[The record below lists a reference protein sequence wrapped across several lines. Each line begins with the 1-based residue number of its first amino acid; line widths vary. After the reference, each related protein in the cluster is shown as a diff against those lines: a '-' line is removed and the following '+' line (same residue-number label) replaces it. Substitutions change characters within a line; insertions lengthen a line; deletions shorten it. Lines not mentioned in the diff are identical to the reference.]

1 MAESNLKSTS
11 MKVYKFGGA
20 SVKDADS
27 VVNVKDIIADNQ
39 DDLMVIISAMG
50 KITNALEVL
59 VKKFIDGDDTFSEFN
74 SIKEYHDRIVED
86 LGLKEDEHFMSIYQ
100 RLIEKL
106 RSKIAE
112 DPSSN
117 YDYEYDQIV
126 SYGELI
132 STTIVSG
139 YLNIAG
145 VENEWIDARKIVR
158 TDNSYREGKV
168 DWELTK
174 ALFVSKTGA
183 FYQNHSKRTICITQG
198 FIGHTDTGQ
207 TTTLGREGS
216 DYSAGIAAWCLDA
229 ENVTIWKDVP
239 GMLNADPKYFNNTE
253 RLPKISFRE
262 AIELSYYGAS
272 VIHPKTI
279 KPLQNKDIPL
289 YVKSFL
295 DPDAEGTIIQKD
307 LTADHLIP
315 SYIFKNDQTLISI
328 SPRDFSFI
336 VEGNLRDIFEALH
349 QSKIKVNMM
358 QNSAISFSICVN
370 EDEKKMNLLIEL
382 LGKEYEVRYNT
393 NLQLM
398 TVRHYTED
406 ILKTLKNDREV
417 LLEQRSR
424 HTTRFVMR

>member
-1 MAESNLKSTS
+1 

-20 SVKDADS
+20 SVKDAES
-27 VVNVKDIIADNQ
+27 VRNVKEIISSIN

-50 KITNALEVL
+50 KMTNAFEKLVNNYMQGAGTGQDYNEIKSFHDKIISDLEL
-59 VKKFIDGDDTFSEFN
+59 T
-74 SIKEYHDRIVED
+74 
-86 LGLKEDEHFMSIYQ
+86 EDEYFLSLY
-100 RLIEKL
+100 EKL
-106 RSKIAE
+106 FDKLVSKISE
-112 DPSSN
+112 DPTYN

-126 SYGELI
+126 SFGELI

-139 YLNIAG
+139 YLNAG
-145 VENEWIDARKIVR
+145 GVDNEWIDARKIVR
-158 TDNSYREGKV
+158 TDDVYREGKV
-168 DWELTK
+168 DWELTQ
-174 ALFVSKTGA
+174 ALFNSKTGG
-183 FYQNHSKRTICITQG
+183 FYQNSDKRTICITQG

-229 ENVTIWKDVP
+229 ESVTIWKDVP

-289 YVKSFL
+289 FVKSFVN
-295 DPDAEGTIIQKD
+295 PDAEGTVIQKD
-307 LTADHLIP
+307 IESDHLIP
-315 SYIFKNDQTLISI
+315 SYIFKNDQVLISI
-328 SPRDFSFI
+328 SPKDFSFI

-349 QSKIKVNMM
+349 QSKIKVNLM

-370 EDEKKMNLLIEL
+370 EEENKMNHLIEL
-382 LGKEYEVRYNT
+382 LGEMYEVRYNT

-398 TVRHYTED
+398 TVRHYNEE
-406 ILKTLKNDREV
+406 ILATLKGEKEV

>member
-1 MAESNLKSTS
+1 

-20 SVKDADS
+20 SVKDAES
-27 VVNVKDIIADNQ
+27 VRNVKEIISSIN

-50 KITNALEVL
+50 KMTNAFEKLVNNYMQGAGTGQDYNEIKSFHDKIISDLEL
-59 VKKFIDGDDTFSEFN
+59 T
-74 SIKEYHDRIVED
+74 
-86 LGLKEDEHFMSIYQ
+86 EDEYFLSLY
-100 RLIEKL
+100 EKL
-106 RSKIAE
+106 FDKLVSKISEA
-112 DPSSN
+112 PTYN

-126 SYGELI
+126 SFGELI

-139 YLNIAG
+139 YLNAG
-145 VENEWIDARKIVR
+145 GVDNEWIDARKIVR
-158 TDNSYREGKV
+158 TDDVYREGKV
-168 DWELTK
+168 DWELTQ
-174 ALFVSKTGA
+174 ALFNSKTGG
-183 FYQNHSKRTICITQG
+183 FYQNSDKRTICITQG

-229 ENVTIWKDVP
+229 ESVTIWKDVP

-289 YVKSFL
+289 FVKSFVN
-295 DPDAEGTIIQKD
+295 PDAEGTVIQKD
-307 LTADHLIP
+307 IESDHLIP
-315 SYIFKNDQTLISI
+315 SYIFKNDQVLISI
-328 SPRDFSFI
+328 SPKDFSFI

-349 QSKIKVNMM
+349 QSKIKVNLM

-370 EDEKKMNLLIEL
+370 EEENKMNHLIEL
-382 LGKEYEVRYNT
+382 LGEMYEVRYNT

-398 TVRHYTED
+398 TVRHYNEE
-406 ILKTLKNDREV
+406 ILATLKGEKEV

>member
-1 MAESNLKSTS
+1 

-20 SVKDADS
+20 SVKDAES
-27 VVNVKDIIADNQ
+27 VRNVKEIISSIN

-50 KITNALEVL
+50 KMTNAFEKVVNNYMQGAGTGQDYNEIKSFHDKIISDLEL
-59 VKKFIDGDDTFSEFN
+59 T
-74 SIKEYHDRIVED
+74 
-86 LGLKEDEHFMSIYQ
+86 EDEYFLSLY
-100 RLIEKL
+100 EKL
-106 RSKIAE
+106 FDKLVSKISEA
-112 DPSSN
+112 PTYN

-126 SYGELI
+126 SFGELI

-139 YLNIAG
+139 YLNAG
-145 VENEWIDARKIVR
+145 GVDNEWIDARKIVR
-158 TDNSYREGKV
+158 TDDVYREGKV
-168 DWELTK
+168 DWELTQ
-174 ALFVSKTGA
+174 ALFNSKTGG
-183 FYQNHSKRTICITQG
+183 FYQNSDKRTICITQG

-229 ENVTIWKDVP
+229 ESVTIWKDVP

-289 YVKSFL
+289 FVKSFVN
-295 DPDAEGTIIQKD
+295 PDAEGTVIQKD
-307 LTADHLIP
+307 IESDHLIP
-315 SYIFKNDQTLISI
+315 SYIFKNDQVLISI
-328 SPRDFSFI
+328 SPKDFSFI

-349 QSKIKVNMM
+349 QSKIKVNLM

-370 EDEKKMNLLIEL
+370 EEENKMNHLIEL
-382 LGKEYEVRYNT
+382 LGEMYEVRYNT

-398 TVRHYTED
+398 TVRHYNEE
-406 ILKTLKNDREV
+406 ILATLKGEKEV

>member
-1 MAESNLKSTS
+1 

-20 SVKDADS
+20 SVKDAPS
-27 VVNVKDIIADNQ
+27 VKNVMSIISRTES
-39 DDLMVIISAMG
+39 DLMVVISAMG
-50 KITNALEVL
+50 KMTNAFEVL
-59 VKKFIDGDDTFSEFN
+59 VKQYTEGAATGKSYDEIKTFHDTIIGE
-74 SIKEYHDRIVED
+74 
-86 LGLKEDEHFMSIYQ
+86 LGLNDDEHFMSLYDG
-100 RLIEKL
+100 LFDKL
-106 RSKIAE
+106 ATKLS
-112 DPSSN
+112 DDSTDN
-117 YDYEYDQIV
+117 FDYEYDQIV
-126 SYGELI
+126 SFGELI

-139 YLNIAG
+139 YLNAQG
-145 VENEWIDARKIVR
+145 VNNEWIDARKVVR
-158 TDNSYREGKV
+158 TDDAYREGKV
-168 DWELTK
+168 DWELTE
-174 ALFVSKTGA
+174 ALFKSKTGE
-183 FYQNHSKRTICITQG
+183 FYQNADRTICITQG
-198 FIGHTDTGQ
+198 FLGHTNTGQ

-216 DYSAGIAAWCLDA
+216 DYSAGIAAWCLGA

-289 YVKSFL
+289 YVKSFVN
-295 DPDAEGTIIQKD
+295 PDAEGTIIQKD
-307 LTADHLIP
+307 ITADHLVP
-315 SYIFKNDQTLISI
+315 SYIFKKDQTLISI

-349 QSKIKVNMM
+349 QCKINVNLM
-358 QNSAISFSICVN
+358 QNSAISFSICAN
-370 EDEKKMNLLIEL
+370 EDETKMNHLMEL
-382 LGKEYEVRYNT
+382 LGKEYEIRYNT

-398 TVRHYTED
+398 TVRHYNEE
-406 ILKTLKNDREV
+406 ILRTLKEDKEV